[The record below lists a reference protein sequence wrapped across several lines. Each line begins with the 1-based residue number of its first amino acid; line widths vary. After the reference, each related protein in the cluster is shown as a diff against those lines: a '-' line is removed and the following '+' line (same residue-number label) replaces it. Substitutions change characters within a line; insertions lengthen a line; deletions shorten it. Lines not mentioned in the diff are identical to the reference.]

1 MKWATAKIG
10 EECDVPSG
18 ATPRTGEPAFWDGDI
33 LWAIPK
39 DLSDLDRKYLN
50 DTARKITTAGLKSCP
65 QQIRFVETIIDQL
78 TAHGVM
84 EPSALY
90 EPPFTRIDFGGPD
103 ALFDGRENVVA
114 GIFETLD
121 AINSGLYD
129 EGTSLRV
136 ARGKSGGTMHCE
148 SV

>member
-1 MKWATAKIG
+1 MIGGGFKQCLVGHQLDGIEIIDVDGAK
-10 EECDVPSG
+10 
-18 ATPRTGEPAFWDGDI
+18 
-33 LWAIPK
+33 
-39 DLSDLDRKYLN
+39 
-50 DTARKITTAGLKSCP
+50 TTLLGTP
-65 QQIRFVETIIDQL
+65 QQIRFDETIIDQL

-90 EPPFTRIDFGGPD
+90 EPPFTRIDSGGPD